1 MNDLDHP
8 QLIFESTGI
17 YSRGM
22 ERFCCV
28 NQINYIQMNPL
39 EAKFKT
45 SALRSWKTDQADA
58 HKLACLG
65 PTLKQ
70 TDNLPIHEL
79 IFFELRERVRFHL
92 EIENEQN
99 RLKFQI
105 LELLHQTFPG
115 LERLFSSR
123 YSIIALNI
131 AEIFTHPDM
140 VLDIDKEVLITHIFN
155 STDKGMSM
163 DKATK
168 YALQLRVIAQESYPN
183 VDRHSFLVEK
193 ITLTYSTIKTI
204 YSSSQTIR

>member
-1 MNDLDHP
+1 MNDLHHP

-22 ERFCCV
+22 QRFCCV

-45 SALRSWKTDQADA
+45 STLRSWKTDQADA

-70 TDNLPIHEL
+70 TGNLPIHEL

-115 LERLFSSR
+115 
-123 YSIIALNI
+123 
-131 AEIFTHPDM
+131 
-140 VLDIDKEVLITHIFN
+140 
-155 STDKGMSM
+155 
-163 DKATK
+163 
-168 YALQLRVIAQESYPN
+168 
-183 VDRHSFLVEK
+183 
-193 ITLTYSTIKTI
+193 
-204 YSSSQTIR
+204 